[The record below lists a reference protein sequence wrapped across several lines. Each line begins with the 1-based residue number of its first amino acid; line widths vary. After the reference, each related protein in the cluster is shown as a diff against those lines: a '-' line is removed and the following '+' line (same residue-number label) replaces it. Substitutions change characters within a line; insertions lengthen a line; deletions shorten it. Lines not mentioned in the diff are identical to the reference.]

1 MQLAVAPNGI
11 LCCQSLIKWNLLPI
25 LVDSEQ
31 IQLFE
36 YAFEENRELFAVS
49 TDMKSVFKVVQMGGL
64 ESSNNSFLLGETV
77 ISGRAFIIK

>member
-1 MQLAVAPNGI
+1 M
-11 LCCQSLIKWNLLPI
+11 
-25 LVDSEQ
+25 DSEQ

-64 ESSNNSFLLGETV
+64 ESSNNSFFLGETV